1 MTTVN
6 FDLIRDRHALPGRR
20 LSFLTLV
27 SCSDNHVFLRYAA
40 RKRVRQGILS
50 TNIYAVEQ
58 SKSQLISTSGQSSA
72 APRNQVVTVQV
83 RNRKFGEIPTTD
95 PAFTLFP
102 DDYLFDIGGSRTREP
117 PQEVES
123 PSFGSTGF
131 RDLLVRGENPRD
143 NFTAVVVLPISTS
156 TDARNVHPP

>member
-1 MTTVN
+1 MFFYAT
-6 FDLIRDRHALPGRR
+6 R
-20 LSFLTLV
+20 LEG
-27 SCSDNHVFLRYAA
+27 D
-40 RKRVRQGILS
+40 
-50 TNIYAVEQ
+50 
-58 SKSQLISTSGQSSA
+58 QLISTSGQSSA

-95 PAFTLFP
+95 PAFSVFFP

-156 TDARNVHPP
+156 TDARNVHP

>member
-1 MTTVN
+1 MFFYAT
-6 FDLIRDRHALPGRR
+6 R
-20 LSFLTLV
+20 LEG
-27 SCSDNHVFLRYAA
+27 D
-40 RKRVRQGILS
+40 
-50 TNIYAVEQ
+50 
-58 SKSQLISTSGQSSA
+58 QLISTSGQSSA

-83 RNRKFGEIPTTD
+83 RNRKFV
-95 PAFTLFP
+95 P

-156 TDARNVHPP
+156 TDARNVHP